1 MWALKSSCCL
11 QAVFALS
18 ACRATTPCD
27 VGAAPPASAPGK
39 PSAPIS
45 DAPFAHPS
53 QFVSLG
59 QRRIHLRCMGAG
71 SPTIV
76 LEAGLGGDSSSWVFV
91 QPRLA
96 ASTRVCSYD
105 RAGYYF
111 SDPGP
116 MPRTADADV
125 DDLHRTLEAASIRGP
140 FLIVGHSLGGLL
152 VRLYAAKYPADVIGM
167 VLLDPSL
174 DNVEDVR
181 SPKAS
186 DQGEEN
192 PLHVKCLAAA
202 QSGTITSDAK
212 LKEDCIGPPDKRLSS
227 ELNAAQ
233 TDASTRVTN
242 WETVLSEGK
251 EMRSGRTGERVR
263 AAPERLE
270 NLPLV
275 VMTKG
280 KLTFHPDWETK
291 VVQEYYGRFV
301 QRHAETA
308 ARSKRGLHL
317 VSPSGHQMP
326 MDVPDLVVSS
336 VRAVL
341 AAYRE
346 NGAVAP

>member
-1 MWALKSSCCL
+1 
-11 QAVFALS
+11 
-18 ACRATTPCD
+18 
-27 VGAAPPASAPGK
+27 
-39 PSAPIS
+39 
-45 DAPFAHPS
+45 
-53 QFVSLG
+53 
-59 QRRIHLRCMGAG
+59 MGAG

-96 ASTRVCSYD
+96 TLTRVCSYD

-116 MPRTADADV
+116 MPRTADVDV

-174 DNVEDVR
+174 DNIEDVR

-202 QSGTITSDAK
+202 RSGTIISDAK
-212 LKEDCIGPPDKRLSS
+212 LREECIGPPDKRLSS
-227 ELNAAQ
+227 ELNTAQ
-233 TDASTRVTN
+233 TEASTRVTN

-275 VMTKG
+275 VMTRG
-280 KLTFHPDWETK
+280 KVTFPADWEKK
-291 VVQEYYGRFV
+291 VVEEYYGRFV
-301 QRHAETA
+301 QRHAEIA

-326 MDVPDLVVSS
+326 MDVPDLVVSAI
-336 VRAVL
+336 RAVL

-346 NGAVAP
+346 NRAVAP